1 MDSVPQELID
11 AIIDNLSR
19 DSLCSS
25 SLIAKRWR
33 TRSQRRIFNSI
44 RLSTE
49 DKVNRWHPD
58 IQRGR
63 HRIVSYVHSVE
74 FHGISSW
81 SEPTLPGRVLK
92 GFLSLKTLVVYKSKI
107 PDELPAQISRGEFGR
122 GITALHVEFPLC
134 ELSTI
139 ISMIFSLPDL
149 KEVTVSLNQ
158 TAPGRLPSTPPVAPK
173 RGPLDRLELH
183 HYGYHKSGIT
193 ETLIQSRLTFR
204 CLSSTCHDRN
214 ILRLL
219 TISLETLVRLEVSG
233 VLFSR
238 VLDCKND
245 NNDQR
250 SC

>member
-19 DSLCSS
+19 NSLCSS

-33 TRSQRRIFNSI
+33 TKSQRRIFNSI

-63 HRIVSYVHSVE
+63 NRIVPYVHSVE
-74 FHGISSW
+74 LHKISSW
-81 SEPTLPGRVLK
+81 NEPTLPGRVLK
-92 GFLSLKTLVVYKSKI
+92 GFLSLKTLVVHQSAI
-107 PDELPAQISRGEFGR
+107 PDELLAQISRGEFGR
-122 GITALHVEFPLC
+122 GITTLHIRFPLC
-134 ELSTI
+134 KLSAI

-149 KEVTVSLNQ
+149 KDLTVSLDQ
-158 TAPGRLPSTPPVAPK
+158 TPPGRLPSTPPVAPK
-173 RGPLDRLELH
+173 RGPLDRLELY
-183 HYGYHKSGIT
+183 HYGYEKNGIT

-204 CLSSTCHDRN
+204 CLRSTCHLRN

-219 TISLETLVRLEVSG
+219 AISSETLVRLEVSG
-233 VLFSR
+233 VWFLR
-238 VLDCKND
+238 VLDCRND
-245 NNDQR
+245 NNDHR
-250 SC
+250 SY